1 MYYPMFFEPTYM
13 LVIIGVI
20 ICLLASSRMK
30 STFNKYSRVRNHSGM
45 TGREAAEQVCQIS
58 GNMLDSYIIDAGPS

>member
-30 STFNKYSRVRNHSGM
+30 
-45 TGREAAEQVCQIS
+45 
-58 GNMLDSYIIDAGPS
+58 